1 MAYQAVKLLS
11 GDIRPEQ
18 WLTGAGEENGFF
30 DALANGPVS
39 PSDPRVVGGDIIAQ
53 PGPSQ

>member
-1 MAYQAVKLLS
+1 LN

-18 WLTGAGEENGFF
+18 FMTGAGEEGGFF

-39 PSDPRVVGGDIIAQ
+39 VSSVDGSSEASSLQEDR
-53 PGPSQ
+53 